1 MIKKEMVTKEEETT
15 ICDGCGVV
23 ITEDNK
29 GIFSVVEYYNGAS
42 YRKRGEEVVGYETGT
57 YLNKF
62 GNFCI
67 DCTTKLHENFI
78 EAMKKAGFRERYSL
92 CDGTAPQDNAKI
104 ISRLQE

>member
-15 ICDGCGVV
+15 FCDGCGVV

-67 DCTTKLHENFI
+67 DGTSREQPVMGCLVYR
-78 EAMKKAGFRERYSL
+78 AGPDARVPRYSCRYGSGFRRYRS
-92 CDGTAPQDNAKI
+92 
-104 ISRLQE
+104 SR